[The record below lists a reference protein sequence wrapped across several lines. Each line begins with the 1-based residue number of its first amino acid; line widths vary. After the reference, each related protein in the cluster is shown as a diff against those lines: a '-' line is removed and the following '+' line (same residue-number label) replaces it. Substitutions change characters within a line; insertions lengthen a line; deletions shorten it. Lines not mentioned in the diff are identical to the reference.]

1 MIDRGEKTDSRAT
14 DVVQTGR
21 MDGLETGV
29 KQHKGTTLLLS
40 VEGRG
45 ENFGTSGVETIF
57 GRGSSN
63 RPKEPGADSAKG

>member
-1 MIDRGEKTDSRAT
+1 
-14 DVVQTGR
+14 